1 MPHSTGAHWR
11 LHNPTQVHFGA
22 GTREALARLVDRVQV
37 LAVSTARGRR
47 QFSEDA
53 VLGPLASGMTWVDSV
68 SANPG
73 LSETQAEIDRLAG
86 QHFDA
91 IIAFGGGSAMD
102 AAKALAAGLA
112 PGLATRDLAT
122 LIAQPAAH
130 LTSPLLPIHALP
142 TTSGTGAEVTP
153 FATIWNHANR
163 KKLSLASPYL
173 FPVTA
178 IVDPELTY
186 DLPREATFSTGLDA
200 LNQAFESAWNRNCSP
215 VTLLWAGRAVAL
227 ALEALPRLHDDLT
240 DRSARASIAE
250 ASLLAGLCI
259 SQTRT
264 AICHS
269 ISYPLTAHFDLPHGL
284 ACAFTMGAVMNEC
297 MTDAPQTIAALAQ
310 AAGQKD
316 ANALQ
321 TALGAVLAQLDV
333 HARGMKHVTSL
344 DAVLALQ
351 DEMYTPGRSDNFILP
366 VTSETLERILAS
378 SVAG

>member
-22 GTREALARLVDRVQV
+22 GTREALARLVDRGQV

-112 PGLATRDLAT
+112 PGLATRELAT
-122 LIAQPAAH
+122 LIAEPASY

-153 FATIWNHANR
+153 FATIWDHANR

-200 LNQAFESAWNRNCSP
+200 LNQAFESAWNGNCSP

-240 DRSARASIAE
+240 DRSARARIAE

-297 MTDAPQTIAALAQ
+297 MTDAPQTITALAQ

-321 TALGAVLAQLDV
+321 TALGAVLAQLEV
-333 HARGMKHVTSL
+333 RARGMKHVTSL
-344 DAVLALQ
+344 GAVLALQ

-366 VTSETLERILAS
+366 VTSETLERILAT
-378 SVAG
+378 SVA